1 MGIKDELHAE
11 LTDAMRSHD
20 RNRIDVVRQITTEVA
35 RAVKAA
41 NFDGEENDELYLKVI
56 TSYAKKMGKAVAEY
70 SRLEQ
75 GDSGAAVKL
84 KFEVEYLGRW
94 LPKPL
99 SEDELVALVDAAIQ
113 DVGASDMKGLGQ
125 VIGYLKKR
133 HPEIDGATA
142 SRLAKTRLSAP

>member
-1 MGIKDELHAE
+1 
-11 LTDAMRSHD
+11 MRFT
-20 RNRIDVVRQITTEVA
+20 IDVLAERAQVSIKQLAERSGVPTT
-35 RAVKAA
+35 R
-41 NFDGEENDELYLKVI
+41 
-56 TSYAKKMGKAVAEY
+56 
-70 SRLEQ
+70 
-75 GDSGAAVKL
+75 
-84 KFEVEYLGRW
+84 VEAIVTGRW

-125 VIGYLKKR
+125 VMGYLKKR